1 MDKLISIIVP
11 IYNVQ
16 SYLDKCIS
24 SILTQTYKHLQ
35 IILVDDGSTDASGK
49 ICDSYAQKDERILVI
64 HKENGGLVSARKAG
78 IQAAVGEYVGY
89 VDGDDWIEH
98 DMYEQLIHAINTYDA
113 DMVETNHYLD
123 MSDECLLI
131 TGKIDYGCYD
141 SKELIPFMLCDEN
154 FNECNLKPFVW
165 SKLYKREMLHLVQMP
180 VDEDISFGEDVA
192 VTYPYI
198 LACKKVVIADYAG
211 YHYVQRKD
219 SIVNSRKCD
228 ELYCNMALI
237 SYLEKRFTHTDAA
250 ETLLP
255 ALNQYAK
262 TLMLLRDS
270 AYFDERDGK
279 EILSVFGGISKNE
292 KVIIYG
298 AGKVGQNLYR
308 YLKTFRQI
316 EVLAWLD
323 REAGTY
329 QKWGLPVQAPEK
341 ISDYSDT
348 DCKVM
353 IAISNRKTAMAIKQ
367 YLRERNIEEHR
378 IRWLTEE
385 FVQSRRAVFEM
396 CTYKSIA
403 ICGFGMH
410 GKVLYKR
417 LLENGYSV
425 PYIIECNEDMDG
437 LQAAGKEDFQN
448 LKPVGLD
455 KEADFYKT
463 AEVVLVSDDVD
474 FQSIRRNMRGLGFPV
489 QILPQSKECVICSGI
504 KNRPGTR

>member
-11 IYNVQ
+11 IYNVEL
-16 SYLDKCIS
+16 YLDKCIL
-24 SILTQTYKHLQ
+24 SILTQTYKYLQ
-35 IILVDDGSTDASGK
+35 IILVDDGSTDASGE
-49 ICDSYAQKDERILVI
+49 ICDAYAQKDERILVI

-78 IQAAVGEYVGY
+78 IRAAVGEYVGY

-98 DMYEQLIHAINTYDA
+98 DMYEQLIHAMNTHDV

-131 TGKIDYGCYD
+131 TGKIGYGCYD

-165 SKLYKREMLHLVQMP
+165 SKLYKREMLYRVQIS
-180 VDEDISFGEDVA
+180 VDDDISFGEDVA

-198 LACKKVVIADYAG
+198 LDCKKVVIVDYAG

-237 SYLEKRFTHTDAA
+237 SYLEKRFTHSDAA

-270 AYFDERDGK
+270 SYFDDREGK
-279 EILSVFGGISKNE
+279 EILSVFGGINKNE
-292 KVIIYG
+292 KVIVYG
-298 AGKVGQNLYR
+298 AGKVGQNLYG
-308 YLKTFRQI
+308 YLKTFGQI

-323 REAGTY
+323 READTY

-341 ISDYSDT
+341 ISDYLDAG
-348 DCKVM
+348 CKVI

-367 YLRERNIEEHR
+367 YLRNQNIEGYR

-385 FVQSRRAVFEM
+385 FVQNRKDVFKM

-403 ICGFGMH
+403 ICGFGKH
-410 GKVLYKR
+410 GKALYKR
-417 LLENGYSV
+417 LIENGYSV
-425 PYIIECNEDMDG
+425 PYIIECARDLND
-437 LQAAGKEDFQN
+437 LQ
-448 LKPVGLD
+448 
-455 KEADFYKT
+455 EADFYKT

-474 FQSIRRNMRGLGFPV
+474 FQSIRRTMRRLGFPV
-489 QILPQSKECVICSGI
+489 QILPQSRERVICSSV
-504 KNRPGTR
+504 